1 MSLPSCRGV
10 LLACLFAV
18 SVAFAQHAAAEV
30 VFTVNS
36 LADQI
41 DDDTSDGICHTAAGT
56 CTLRAAVMS
65 ANKASGAG
73 AKIMLPAGLYTLARP
88 ATGVDGDD
96 SGDLNLTAPAS
107 GTPVITIVGAGAAVT
122 IIDANQI
129 DRVLNVAANRTASIS
144 GITLRNGVAT
154 QLGGGIYNG
163 GSLTVTDSVIS
174 GNSAIER
181 GGGICNAGT
190 LTLTRTTVDSNV
202 LTSPTSSGGGGVY
215 TEGNAQI
222 DQSTISRNTALD
234 GGGLFILAAATS
246 VTNSTIAYNNAYTNG
261 GGIYNQHAINVYNST
276 IVGNQA
282 DADADQTGG
291 VGGGIYFDAL
301 FGTAFN
307 LRNTIVAANYLSG
320 APVYDDCDGS
330 FGLYGRNVFG
340 TTNGCTF
347 GGTGSYFVIASL
359 YELGNL
365 QNNGGSTDTIAL
377 LPPSSMIDGG
387 DPIGG
392 CVDQNGVT
400 LATDQR
406 GKPRAVGARCDLGA
420 FEYQDELFANGFD

>member
-1 MSLPSCRGV
+1 MSLPSCRSV
-10 LLACLFAV
+10 LIACLLAISA
-18 SVAFAQHAAAEV
+18 AFGQHAAAEV
-30 VFTVNS
+30 VFTVDS
-36 LADQI
+36 IADQV

-73 AKIMLPAGLYTLARP
+73 AKIMVPAGLYTLVRP
-88 ATGVDGDD
+88 ATGADGDD
-96 SGDLNLTAPAS
+96 SGDLNLTAPVS

-122 IIDANQI
+122 IVDANQI
-129 DRVLNVAANRTASIS
+129 DRVLNVAANRIASIS

-190 LTLTRTTVDSNV
+190 LTLTRTTVDSNI
-202 LTSPTSSGGGGVY
+202 LTSPTSAGGGGVY
-215 TEGNAQI
+215 TEVTAQI
-222 DQSTISRNTALD
+222 DQSTISRNTALN
-234 GGGLFILAAATS
+234 GGGLYVLGGSAT
-246 VTNSTIAYNNAYTNG
+246 VTNSTIAYNNANTDG
-261 GGIYNQHAINVYNST
+261 GGIYNQHVINVYSST

-282 DADADQTGG
+282 DADADQLGG
-291 VGGGIYFDAL
+291 VGGGIFNGL

-320 APVYDDCDGS
+320 APVYDDCDGG
-330 FGLYGRNVFG
+330 FGLYGSNVFG
-340 TTNGCTF
+340 TTDGCTF

-365 QNNGGSTDTIAL
+365 QNNGGPTQTIAL

-387 DPIGG
+387 DPVAG
-392 CVDQNGVT
+392 CTDSNGLP

-406 GKPRAVGARCDLGA
+406 GKPRVVGSHCDVGA
-420 FEYQDELFANGFD
+420 FEYQDKLFANGFE